1 MKKIY
6 IAGKVSGLPIA
17 EVSMKFGS
25 AQQELE
31 TKGFKAVNPLRVV
44 NDWKATWEEAMK
56 KCIRALTECD
66 AVYLLPCYVDSPGA
80 KFEIDIA
87 HKLGIP
93 VCSKIDGFL
102 QFRIN
107 QDIEV
112 VIGDPR
118 NIACVRENRSG
129 GEK

>member
-6 IAGKVSGLPIA
+6 IAGKVTGLPIA
-17 EVSMKFGS
+17 EVTMKFGT
-25 AQQELE
+25 AQQDLQE
-31 TKGFKAVNPLRVV
+31 KGFKAVNPLEVV

-66 AVYLLPCYVDSPGA
+66 AVYLLPCYTDSPGA

-93 VCSKIDGFL
+93 VCSNIDGFL
-102 QFRIN
+102 QFRLNENEGIS
-107 QDIEV
+107 
-112 VIGDPR
+112 IGDP
-118 NIACVRENRSG
+118 
-129 GEK
+129 EKLQHKIHRTNKN

>member
-6 IAGKVSGLPIA
+6 IAGKVTGLPID
-17 EVSMKFGS
+17 EVTMKFGT
-25 AQQELE
+25 AQKELE
-31 TKGFKAVNPLRVV
+31 NKGFFPVNPLEVV
-44 NDWKATWEEAMK
+44 NDFKATWEAAMK

-66 AVYLLPCYVDSPGA
+66 AVYLLPCYTDSPGA
-80 KFEIDIA
+80 RFEIEIA

-107 QDIEV
+107 ENVEIKL
-112 VIGDPR
+112 GDPGELM
-118 NIACVRENRSG
+118 AAVDKNRKG
-129 GEK
+129 KV